1 MTTGSSLLDK
11 YQAALD
17 FLYSFVDY
25 ETSHQPRSP
34 LNYDLRRMDELL
46 ARLGNPHL
54 KARTVHIAGTK
65 GKGSTAAMVA
75 SVLTAAGYRT
85 GLYTSPH
92 LVDIRERM
100 RVDGRLIPKADFMR
114 HVEKLKPEVEA
125 VNARASYGR
134 LTTFELLTALGFM
147 YFADKQADFQVV
159 EVGLGG
165 RLDATNVVK
174 PEVCAITTL
183 GMDHTDVLG
192 DTLAKI
198 AAEKAGIIKP
208 GVPVVSARLE
218 PEAAEVIEMFCR
230 RNDARLIRVGAD
242 IDYSSRG
249 DKDGIQSLEIKG
261 RLGTYEAA
269 LPMRGRFQQEN
280 AAVAVGV
287 LEALSER
294 GFKVPSESIK
304 EGLGKVRWP
313 GRFQVVRRR
322 PAVVID
328 GAHNPQAARQLR
340 LAIEE
345 FLAGRPGGRRI
356 LVIGMSSDK
365 DYGEVAGG
373 LAPLFDIVIATRS
386 RHPRALAVETL
397 AAEFAHLGGE
407 VETADSVAAAMSRA
421 VELAQNNGF
430 VCATGS
436 LFIVGEALE
445 WAGKPGY

>member
-1 MTTGSSLLDK
+1 LDK

-46 ARLGNPHL
+46 ARVDNPHL
-54 KARTVHIAGTK
+54 KAKTVHIAGTK

-92 LVDIRERM
+92 LIDIRERM
-100 RVDGRLIPKADFMR
+100 RVDERLISKADFMR
-114 HVEKLKPEVEA
+114 HVGKLKPEVEA
-125 VNARASYGR
+125 VNNKASYGR

-147 YFADKQADFQVV
+147 YFADKQVDFQVV

-183 GMDHTDVLG
+183 GLDHTDVLG
-192 DTLAKI
+192 DTLAQI
-198 AAEKAGIIKP
+198 ASEKAGIIKP

-218 PEAAEVIEMFCR
+218 PEAAEVIQMFCR
-230 RNDARLIRVGAD
+230 RNNARLIRVGAD
-242 IDYSSRG
+242 IAYSSRG
-249 DKDGIQSLEIKG
+249 EEDGVQSLEIRG
-261 RLGTYEAA
+261 RLGAYEAA
-269 LPMRGRFQQEN
+269 LPLRGRFQQEN
-280 AAVAVGV
+280 AAVAVGILEV
-287 LEALSER
+287 LAEK
-294 GFKVPSESIK
+294 GFKVSSGSVK

-313 GRFQVVRRR
+313 GRFQVIRRR
-322 PAVVID
+322 PTVVID
-328 GAHNPQAARQLR
+328 GAHNPQAARELR
-340 LAIEE
+340 LATEE
-345 FLAGRPGGRRI
+345 FLVRRKPGRRI

-365 DYGEVAGG
+365 DCQTVGGE
-373 LAPLFDIVIATRS
+373 LAPLFDTVIATRS

-397 AAEFAHLGGE
+397 AAEFARLGCE
-407 VETADSVAAAMSRA
+407 VETADSVAEALRLA
-421 VELAQNNGF
+421 VELAQNDGF

-445 WAGKPGY
+445 WADKPGY